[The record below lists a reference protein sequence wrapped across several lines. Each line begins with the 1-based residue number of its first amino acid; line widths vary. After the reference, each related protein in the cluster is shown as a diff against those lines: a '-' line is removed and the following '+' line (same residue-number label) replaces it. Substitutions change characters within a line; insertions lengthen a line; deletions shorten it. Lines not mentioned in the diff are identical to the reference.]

1 MFILGIDVGNYDTKS
16 QHTTSPSGFEGPT
29 PEKPL
34 FAKEYLELNGKYYIP
49 TVERFAYE
57 KDKTRSE
64 RCLILTLFSIAKEIH
79 RAVTK
84 AKKDLSH
91 EDVQRLI
98 NNVKE
103 IALGVG
109 LPPTHYTRA
118 RIDEL
123 TAYYKKHLGNGIQF
137 VWNDYEFNIYMKTCR
152 VYPQGGSAASEPE
165 NTFRTKYSTYYVV
178 DIGGYTVDIIKFSD
192 GQVDGKWD
200 SKEEGVLIMF
210 DDIINKVQMNYDTT
224 LDNTLIEDILNGKET
239 ILTDDVLT
247 FIKENVQ
254 KHSDTII
261 DIARQ
266 VGVEFKA
273 YPVLFG
279 GGGSLLLKDFIFKN
293 NLINQKAT
301 IVLPDACANAKGY
314 ARLLKQ
320 ELHAC

>member
-34 FAKEYLELNGKYYIP
+34 FANEYLEFNGKYYIP

-57 KDKTRSE
+57 KDNPRSE

-84 AKKDLSH
+84 TKNDLSH
-91 EDVQRLI
+91 DDVQRLI

-118 RIDEL
+118 RIDEMN
-123 TAYYKKHLGNGIQF
+123 AYYKKHLGNGIHF
-137 VWNDYEFNIYMKTCR
+137 VWNDYEYNINMKTCR
-152 VYPQGGSAASEPE
+152 VYPQGRSAVSEPE
-165 NTFRTKYSTYYVV
+165 NTFRTKYPTYYVV
-178 DIGGYTVDIIKFSD
+178 DIGGYTVDIIKFKD
-192 GQVDGKWD
+192 GHVDGKWD

-210 DDIINKVQMNYDTT
+210 DDIINKVQMNYDIT
-224 LDNTLIEDILNGKET
+224 LENTLIEDILNEKET
-239 ILTDDVLT
+239 ILADDVLS
-247 FIKENVQ
+247 FIYENVQ

-261 DIARQ
+261 DIVRQ

-279 GGGSLLLKDFIFKN
+279 GGGSLLLKDYIFKN

-301 IVLPDACANAKGY
+301 IILSDACANAKGY

-320 ELHAC
+320 ELAS